1 MCTVTWQ
8 YDGSALELFDNR
20 DERRRRAP
28 AEPPRI
34 HRHGKR
40 PFIAPVD
47 GDFGGTWISAN
58 DRGLVLCLLNRYLEE
73 GREDRQD
80 YVSRGLL
87 VRDLAMEES
96 PESLARDLEFRDLEV
111 YRPFSLLVARPDHEP
126 MLWVWNGER
135 LHTEKAVMPLISSP
149 RAAEVLALRSKV
161 LQEMQGTW
169 EGSESELL
177 LAFHRGH
184 QPFKGPA
191 SVCMHHPL
199 AKTVSFTRV
208 RIDDHRVSMHYV
220 PGSPC
225 EDAPPQRIEMMRS
238 SQ

>member
-1 MCTVTWQ
+1 MCTVTWRC
-8 YDGSALELFDNR
+8 DGSELELFDNR

-40 PFIAPVD
+40 SFIAPVD
-47 GDFGGTWISAN
+47 GDFGGTWVSVN

-73 GREDRQD
+73 GLEVRLD

-96 PESLARDLEFRDLEV
+96 PESVARDLELRDLGT
-111 YRPFSLLVARPDHEP
+111 YRPFSLWVARPGDEP
-126 MLWVWNGER
+126 TIWVWDGER
-135 LHTEKAVMPLISSP
+135 LHAEEAVMPLISSP
-149 RAAEVLALRSKV
+149 RAVEVLAVRSKV
-161 LQEMQGTW
+161 LKEMQSSW

-184 QPFKGPA
+184 EPFKGPA

-199 AKTVSFTRV
+199 ARTVSFTRV
-208 RIDDHRVSMHYV
+208 RIDDHRVAMDYV

-225 EDAPPQRIEMMRS
+225 KDASPKHIEMLRS
-238 SQ
+238 R